1 MSSLSPSSDASP
13 PAPPT
18 APSHRPLTSVVFA
31 ISADG
36 KIGDDQRS
44 RARLGSKADRRYLE
58 EQVARA
64 DAVLMGAGTLRSE
77 GYAMGVYDPA
87 LIQAR
92 EDRGQSPQPAQ
103 IIASA
108 SGAIAPDLGFFQ
120 QDCPRWL
127 LTTPQGAERWGNQ
140 PGFDRILIMPTV
152 ADPKTAI
159 APVRPE
165 PARPLIDWSKALGKL
180 KAEGIAHLA
189 ILGGGTL
196 VAALL
201 AIDAIDE
208 WHVTLCPLLIGGE
221 NAPTPVDGSQGFPA
235 SQAPRLRLKSVRPAG
250 DEVFLYYV
258 RAEDSLIAEAETP

>member
-1 MSSLSPSSDASP
+1 
-13 PAPPT
+13 
-18 APSHRPLTSVVFA
+18 
-31 ISADG
+31 
-36 KIGDDQRS
+36 
-44 RARLGSKADRRYLE
+44 
-58 EQVARA
+58 
-64 DAVLMGAGTLRSE
+64 
-77 GYAMGVYDPA
+77 MGVYDSA

-140 PGFDRILIMPTV
+140 PGFDRILIMPTI
-152 ADPKTAI
+152 ADPSTAI
-159 APVRPE
+159 APV
-165 PARPLIDWSKALGKL
+165 RPLIDWSKALGKL

-201 AIDAIDE
+201 AINAIDE

-235 SQAPRLRLKSVRPAG
+235 SQAPRLRLKSARPVG

-258 RAEDSLIAEAETP
+258 RAEDSPSGGAETP